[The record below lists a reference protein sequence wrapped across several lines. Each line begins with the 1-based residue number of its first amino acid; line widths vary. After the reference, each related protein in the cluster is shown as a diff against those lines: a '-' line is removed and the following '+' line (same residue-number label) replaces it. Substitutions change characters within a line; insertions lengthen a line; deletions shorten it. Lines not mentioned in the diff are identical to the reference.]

1 MHAKLRFAYEFLQSK
16 NSLNLFTVNIEFSF
30 WILAF
35 CLESLV
41 EAEEVPF
48 AT

>member
-16 NSLNLFTVNIEFSF
+16 NSLNLFAVDIEFSF

-35 CLESLV
+35 CLKLRV

-48 AT
+48 AA